1 MICTAGSWM
10 TSGPMRTSSTRE
22 ESNGGGQRTSLLDEG
37 GRLFDGLRHLETD
50 EDDCKAPPTERRC
63 SELVE
68 HSDAAL
74 ATNYAHV
81 IPIECERSAR
91 DNSAHS
97 FCRRLSVISRRKG
110 SLGSSSASF
119 ATICFTCP
127 TSLLY
132 LRGQR
137 RQRCWQDALVVI
149 FSLLDVIL
157 SQYLYLPDVL
167 LLLVVIEV
175 DLLEELLLVV
185 LQLPHDGGSATGA
198 ALALPPTQACH
209 ASADA
214 GTCAGGAM
222 RRQGDPT
229 VFLVPVL
236 VVLFVAAAIHISL
249 HVEPDP
255 PQYERQGLPSGYAM
269 KLSSKRGERLA
280 LTPPATTA
288 SRCRNR

>member
-1 MICTAGSWM
+1 M
-10 TSGPMRTSSTRE
+10 
-22 ESNGGGQRTSLLDEG
+22 
-37 GRLFDGLRHLETD
+37 
-50 EDDCKAPPTERRC
+50 
-63 SELVE
+63 
-68 HSDAAL
+68 
-74 ATNYAHV
+74 
-81 IPIECERSAR
+81 
-91 DNSAHS
+91 
-97 FCRRLSVISRRKG
+97 
-110 SLGSSSASF
+110 
-119 ATICFTCP
+119 
-127 TSLLY
+127 
-132 LRGQR
+132 
-137 RQRCWQDALVVI
+137 VI

-185 LQLPHDGGSATGA
+185 LQLPHDGRSATGA
-198 ALALPPTQACH
+198 VLALRPPQACH

-214 GTCAGGAM
+214 GTCARGAM

-236 VVLFVAAAIHISL
+236 VVLFIAAAIHISL

-255 PQYERQGLPSGYAM
+255 PQYERQGLPSGYVN
-269 KLSSKRGERLA
+269 KLSQCETNLSI